1 MDSSKLPVG
10 LYFLLKL
17 NTVNEEINR
26 FFILSWQRLHKKK
39 LPNAIVF
46 SDSMITIANNER

>member
-1 MDSSKLPVG
+1 VTCAWVVIF
-10 LYFLLKL
+10 FLKA
-17 NTVNEEINR
+17 NTVNEKIKR

>member
-1 MDSSKLPVG
+1 MNLSNLAVG
-10 LYFLLKL
+10 LYFFLKS